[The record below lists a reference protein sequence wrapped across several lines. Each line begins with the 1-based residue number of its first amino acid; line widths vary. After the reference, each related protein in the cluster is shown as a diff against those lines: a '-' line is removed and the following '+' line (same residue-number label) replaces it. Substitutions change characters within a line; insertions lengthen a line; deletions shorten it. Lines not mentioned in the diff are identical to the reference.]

1 LVKKILL
8 LAGLVTISN
17 LSLFGQTV
25 SGQSILDQTVAQP
38 RMLHHK
44 VTKEMLAAYVAP
56 EEAPQGL
63 TTIYSSLGTDPK
75 NLYNYIDTWLVSGP
89 NSVVIFSD
97 FIALPFTPKSN
108 SHISE
113 VRAAILYYGDGAD
126 QVNLSIYAD
135 SKGHPGRLL
144 AGPVTVTNLPK
155 SFTCC
160 QLAVADF
167 ASVPVK
173 GGTQY
178 WVVANTP
185 KTGQGSDFLGEW
197 AGAVSPMLMM
207 AGDAEQ
213 TGWVAFNGNGLPAG
227 DVLGTVP

>member
-1 LVKKILL
+1 VKKILMLTGL
-8 LAGLVTISN
+8 LTIFI
-17 LSLFGQTV
+17 LALFGQTV
-25 SGQSILDQTVAQP
+25 EQP

-44 VTKEMLAAYVAP
+44 ETFAVHVP
-56 EEAPQGL
+56 PQEAPQGL
-63 TTIYSSLGTDPK
+63 TTIYSSLGTDSK

-89 NSVVIFSD
+89 NCVIGIAN
-97 FIALPFTPKSN
+97 FIAMPFTPKSN

-113 VRAAILYYGDGAD
+113 VRTAVLYYGNGAD
-126 QVNLSIYAD
+126 QVNLSIHED

-144 AGPVTVTNLPK
+144 AGPVTVTKLPK
-155 SFTCC
+155 AFTCC

-167 ASVPVK
+167 ASVPVN

-178 WVVANTP
+178 WVVADTP
-185 KTGQGSDFLGEW
+185 RTGQGSDFFGEW
-197 AGAVSPMLMM
+197 AGAVSPVLML
-207 AGDAEQ
+207 AGNAAQ

>member
-1 LVKKILL
+1 MKKILL
-8 LAGLVTISN
+8 LAGLLTISN

-25 SGQSILDQTVAQP
+25 AQP

-44 VTKEMLAAYVAP
+44 ETFAVHEP
-56 EEAPQGL
+56 PQEAPQGL

-75 NLYNYIDTWLVSGP
+75 NLYNYIDTWLLSGP
-89 NSVVIFSD
+89 NSIVIISD

-144 AGPVTVTNLPK
+144 AGPVTVANLPK

>member
-8 LAGLVTISN
+8 LASLLAISN

-25 SGQSILDQTVAQP
+25 EQP
-38 RMLHHK
+38 RRLHHK
-44 VTKEMLAAYVAP
+44 ETFAVHVP
-56 EEAPQGL
+56 PQEAPQGL

-89 NSVVIFSD
+89 NSVEGIAD
-97 FIALPFTPKSN
+97 FIAMRFTPGSN

-113 VRAAILYYGDGAD
+113 VQAAVLYYGTGAD
-126 QVNLSIYAD
+126 QVNLSIYED
-135 SKGHPGRLL
+135 SKGHPGKLL

-155 SFTCC
+155 AFSCC

-197 AGAVSPMLMM
+197 AGAVSPVLTL
-207 AGDAEQ
+207 AANAAQ

-227 DVLGTVP
+227 AVLGTVP

>member
-1 LVKKILL
+1 MKKILL
-8 LAGLVTISN
+8 LAGLLTISN

-44 VTKEMLAAYVAP
+44 ETFAVHVP
-56 EEAPQGL
+56 PQEAPQGL

-75 NLYNYIDTWLVSGP
+75 NLYNYIDTWLLSGP
-89 NSVVIFSD
+89 NSIVIISD

-113 VRAAILYYGDGAD
+113 VRAAILYYGIGAD
-126 QVNLSIYAD
+126 QVSLSIYAD

-144 AGPVTVTNLPK
+144 AGPVTITNLPK